1 MTIGFLTMPTLGTG
15 TARVPRI
22 NEPERNA
29 SPCCFVGKEDAELIE
44 SPGMPFRAV
53 CSTDRYSRSNA
64 CQVFKRECLASMN
77 SLLNQGFTDTVVR
90 VFLEPLFTSAHLFEA
105 TFRRASP
112 NALQDLTAFLVTQ
125 THFMDFYSTE
135 GLTCAIGCQLNHA
148 KINTKGLIRL
158 SQVRSLFALGDIQIV
173 DATSPHEISATN
185 LPRRVNQHLML
196 TRAQDQSAHD
206 TPLQGIEGHPIKTQQ
221 AIGTSVIAERT
232 ALTKLRTRLALLRF
246 RGLDRLNGF
255 GTSTDRQLSTKPEP
269 ATGFSIDPMVSRV
282 GVGNMLLPTHGGNP
296 RSGCIERL
304 LRRVQ
309 RGFVFTSIKLDTD
322 CPYEC
327 LVHKKSLSREKAP
340 VKQLRLRASFF
351 HPPLQRQGFPERDGY
366 ESLTE
371 A

>member
-1 MTIGFLTMPTLGTG
+1 LLDGPFLSLECLSGLQ
-15 TARVPRI
+15 ARVPCEYEQPF
-22 NEPERNA
+22 EP
-29 SPCCFVGKEDAELIE
+29 
-44 SPGMPFRAV
+44 
-53 CSTDRYSRSNA
+53 
-64 CQVFKRECLASMN
+64 
-77 SLLNQGFTDTVVR
+77 GFYYTVVR
-90 VFLEPLFTSAHLFEA
+90 VFLEPLLTSAHLFEA

-112 NALQDLTAFLVTQ
+112 NVLQDLTAFLVTQ

-158 SQVRSLFALGDIQIV
+158 NHLFKGIFALGDIQIV

-246 RGLDRLNGF
+246 RGLDRLNSF
-255 GTSTDRQLSTKPEP
+255 GTSTDRQLSAKPE
-269 ATGFSIDPMVSRV
+269 ASTGLSIDAMVSRV
-282 GVGNMLLPTHGGNP
+282 GVGNMLLPTYGGNP

-309 RGFVFTSIKLDTD
+309 RGFVFTTLKLDTD

-340 VKQLRLRASFF
+340 VKQVRLRASFF